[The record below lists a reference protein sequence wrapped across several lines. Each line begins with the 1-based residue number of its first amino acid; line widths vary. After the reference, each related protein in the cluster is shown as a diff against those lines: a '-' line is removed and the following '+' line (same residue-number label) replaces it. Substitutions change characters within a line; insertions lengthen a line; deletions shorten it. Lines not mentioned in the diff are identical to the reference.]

1 MSALHVTENNFKEEV
16 LNSKTPVLVDFW
28 SPTCGPCLR
37 IAPVIEELSEEVS
50 DVRFAKVNVGEAPNL
65 AEEYGIM
72 SIPTLVLIKNG
83 KEEKRTIGAI
93 PKGMILEFIR

>member
-1 MSALHVTENNFKEEV
+1 MSALHVTESNFKEEV
-16 LNSKTPVLVDFW
+16 LNSKLPVLVDFW

-50 DVRFAKVNVGEAPNL
+50 GVRFAKVNVGEEPNL

-93 PKGMILEFIR
+93 PKEAVLQFIK

>member
-16 LNSKTPVLVDFW
+16 LNSKLPVLVDFW
-28 SPTCGPCLR
+28 SPSCGPCLR

-50 DVRFAKVNVGEAPNL
+50 EVKFAKVNVGEEPNL

-72 SIPTLVLIKNG
+72 SIPTLVLIKDG
-83 KEEKRTIGAI
+83 KEQKRTIGAI
-93 PKGMILEFIR
+93 PKEMILEFIK

>member
-1 MSALHVTENNFKEEV
+1 MAALHVTEGSFKEEV
-16 LNSKTPVLVDFW
+16 LNSKLPVLVDFW

-50 DVRFAKVNVGEAPNL
+50 EVRFAKVNVGEEPNL

-93 PKGMILEFIR
+93 PKEAVLQFIK

>member
-16 LNSKTPVLVDFW
+16 LNSKVPVLVDFW

-50 DVRFAKVNVGEAPNL
+50 EVRFAKVNVGEEPNL

-72 SIPTLVLIKNG
+72 SIPTLVLVKNG

-93 PKGMILEFIR
+93 PKEMILEFIK

>member
-1 MSALHVTENNFKEEV
+1 MSTLHVTENNFKEEV
-16 LNSKTPVLVDFW
+16 LNSKLPVLVDFW

-37 IAPVIEELSEEVS
+37 IAPVIEELSEEMS
-50 DVRFAKVNVGEAPNL
+50 EVRFAKVNVGEEPNL

-83 KEEKRTIGAI
+83 KEEKRSIGAI
-93 PKGMILEFIR
+93 PKEMILEFIK

>member
-16 LNSKTPVLVDFW
+16 LNAKLPVLVDFW

-37 IAPVIEELSEEVS
+37 IAPVIEELSKEVS
-50 DVRFAKVNVGEAPNL
+50 EVKFAKVNVGEEQNL

-83 KEEKRTIGAI
+83 KEEKRTVGAI
-93 PKGMILEFIR
+93 PKEMILEFIK

>member
-16 LNSKTPVLVDFW
+16 LNSKLPVLVDFW

-37 IAPVIEELSEEVS
+37 IAPVIEELSKEVS
-50 DVRFAKVNVGEAPNL
+50 EVRFAKVNVGEEQNL

-83 KEEKRTIGAI
+83 KEEKRTVGAI
-93 PKGMILEFIR
+93 PKEMILEFIK

>member
-16 LNSKTPVLVDFW
+16 LNSKLPVLVDFW
-28 SPTCGPCLR
+28 SPSCGPCLR

-50 DVRFAKVNVGEAPNL
+50 EVKFAKVNVGEEPNL

-72 SIPTLVLIKNG
+72 SIPTLVLIKDG
-83 KEEKRTIGAI
+83 KKQ
-93 PKGMILEFIR
+93 

>member
-1 MSALHVTENNFKEEV
+1 MSTLHVTENNFKEEV
-16 LNSKTPVLVDFW
+16 LNAKLPVLVDFW

-37 IAPVIEELSEEVS
+37 IAPVIEELSKEVS
-50 DVRFAKVNVGEAPNL
+50 EVKFAKVNVGEEQNL

-83 KEEKRTIGAI
+83 KEEKRTVGAI
-93 PKGMILEFIR
+93 PKEMILEFIK

>member
-16 LNSKTPVLVDFW
+16 LNATLPVLVDFW

-37 IAPVIEELSEEVS
+37 IAPVIEELSKEVS
-50 DVRFAKVNVGEAPNL
+50 EVKFAKVNVGEEQNL

-83 KEEKRTIGAI
+83 KEEKRTVGAI
-93 PKGMILEFIR
+93 PKEMILEFIK

>member
-16 LNSKTPVLVDFW
+16 LNSKVPVLVDFW

-50 DVRFAKVNVGEAPNL
+50 EVRFVKVNVGEEPNL

-93 PKGMILEFIR
+93 PKEMILEFIK

>member
-1 MSALHVTENNFKEEV
+1 MAVLHVTEGSFKEEV
-16 LNSKTPVLVDFW
+16 LNSKLPVLVDFW

-50 DVRFAKVNVGEAPNL
+50 EVRFAKVNVGEEPNL

-93 PKGMILEFIR
+93 PKEAVLQFIK

>member
-16 LNSKTPVLVDFW
+16 LNSKLPVLVDFW
-28 SPTCGPCLR
+28 SPSCGPCLR

-50 DVRFAKVNVGEAPNL
+50 EVRFAKVNVGEEPNL

-72 SIPTLVLIKNG
+72 SIPTLVLIKDG
-83 KEEKRTIGAI
+83 KEQKRTIGAI
-93 PKGMILEFIR
+93 PKEMILEFIK

>member
-1 MSALHVTENNFKEEV
+1 MSALHATENNFKEKV
-16 LNSKTPVLVDFW
+16 LNSEIPVLVDFW

-37 IAPVIEELSEEVS
+37 IAPVIEELAEEVS
-50 DVRFAKVNVGEAPNL
+50 DVKFAKVNVGEEPNL

-72 SIPTLVLIKNG
+72 SIPTLVLIKSG

-93 PKGMILEFIR
+93 PKEAILQFIK

>member
-16 LNSKTPVLVDFW
+16 LNSKVPVLVDFW

-50 DVRFAKVNVGEAPNL
+50 EVRFVKVNIGEEPNL

-93 PKGMILEFIR
+93 PKEMILEFIK